1 MGIFDTYTDWAFK
14 KPWDFITGGGG
25 KDPAHEAGKYLDQI
39 PGVSHGIYDPYV
51 QHGKDA
57 YNTFNPITSSMTT
70 DPAGFLENIMKNY
83 STSRGFN
90 LKNEQMTKAA
100 GNSAAAGGMR
110 GTLADIGNEAHI
122 TDMLMGDD
130 MQQWLQNVMGIQG
143 RGLQSQEHLYDT
155 GYDASKNL
163 GSDLTNVLGS
173 KATLG
178 FNSAQQ
184 DKQAHADKIKI
195 LMQLLGG
202 AGGFMVGGPGGAA
215 IGSQAGGSIGS
226 MFT

>member
-1 MGIFDTYTDWAFK
+1 MGLFDTYTDWAFK
-14 KPWDFITGGGG
+14 KPFDFITGRGG

-39 PGVSHGIYDPYV
+39 PGVSHGIYDPYI

-83 STSRGFN
+83 STSRGFK
-90 LKNEQMTKAA
+90 LKNDQMTQAA
-100 GNSAAAGGMR
+100 GNTAAAGGMR
-110 GTLADIGNEAHI
+110 GSMGDIGNQAHI

-155 GYDASKNL
+155 GFDASKNL
-163 GSDLTNVLGS
+163 GSDLTNTLGS

-178 FNSAQQ
+178 YQGALQGNKSHSDMVSA
-184 DKQAHADKIKI
+184 
-195 LMQLLGG
+195 LMKLIGGG
-202 AGGFMVGGPGGAA
+202 AGFMAGGPGGAA
-215 IGSQAGGSIGS
+215 IGSQVGGSLGN
-226 MFT
+226 FF